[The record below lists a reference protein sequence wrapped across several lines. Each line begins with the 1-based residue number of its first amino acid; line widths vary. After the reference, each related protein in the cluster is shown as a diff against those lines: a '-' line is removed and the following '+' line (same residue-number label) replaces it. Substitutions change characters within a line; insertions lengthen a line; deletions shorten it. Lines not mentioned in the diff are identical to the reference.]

1 NGGLGA
7 DILVGG
13 QGNDVFVIDV
23 SDTLDE
29 AAGEGTDTVQ
39 ASFSYTLLNN
49 FEVLTLT
56 GSGNIDGTGNAAD
69 NSLNGNSGNNVLD
82 GGAGIDLMYG
92 GLGNDTYIVDNAGDR
107 ANETSALGGT
117 DSVFSSVSFTLGAS
131 VENLTLTGTGNL
143 TGVGNTLANTIA
155 GNSGNNILAGGL
167 GADTVDG
174 GGGNDS
180 FLVRST
186 AESNSVTMDHVIGF
200 DTGDRIDLS
209 QVDANAGTVAN
220 DAFNFIGSAA
230 FSGAAGELRAY
241 QSGADWIVEGDVDGG
256 GTADLVILVSVDGGH
271 AMVGADFVF

>member
-1 NGGLGA
+1 
-7 DILVGG
+7 
-13 QGNDVFVIDV
+13 
-23 SDTLDE
+23 
-29 AAGEGTDTVQ
+29 
-39 ASFSYTLLNN
+39 
-49 FEVLTLT
+49 
-56 GSGNIDGTGNAAD
+56 
-69 NSLNGNSGNNVLD
+69 
-82 GGAGIDLMYG
+82 
-92 GLGNDTYIVDNAGDR
+92 YIVDNAGDR

-220 DAFNFIGSAA
+220 DAFNFIGSTA
-230 FSGAAGELRAY
+230 FSGAAGELRA
-241 QSGADWIVEGDVDGG
+241 
-256 GTADLVILVSVDGGH
+256 
-271 AMVGADFVF
+271 